1 MECWSKSTANNRKSK
16 NPKNPAKNQI
26 EPIKKLTI
34 FARSQDIHKIKH
46 NSEIKKFIQENSS
59 LFWWIKPEEKM
70 NISINAIVEAVLNY
84 GNGKSVKRLFD
95 LVGIET
101 VAGIFYQQIS
111 GKRSNYHQRTKHF
124 FQIYFK
130 RHAQ

>member
-1 MECWSKSTANNRKSK
+1 M
-16 NPKNPAKNQI
+16 NQ
-26 EPIKKLTI
+26 L
-34 FARSQDIHKIKH
+34 HKMQH
-46 NSEIKKFIQENSS
+46 NSEIKKFIQENNS
-59 LFWWIKPEEKM
+59 LFWWIKPDEKT
-70 NISINAIVEAVLNY
+70 NLSINALVEAVLNY

-101 VAGIFYQQIS
+101 VAGIFYRQIS
-111 GKRSNYHQRTKHF
+111 GKRSNYHQRTIHF

>member
-1 MECWSKSTANNRKSK
+1 M
-16 NPKNPAKNQI
+16 P
-26 EPIKKLTI
+26 
-34 FARSQDIHKIKH
+34 H
-46 NSEIKKFIQENSS
+46 NYEIKKFIRKNSS

-70 NISINAIVEAVLNY
+70 NISINALVEAVLNY
-84 GNGKSVKRLFD
+84 GNEKSVKRLFD
-95 LVGIET
+95 LVGIKI
-101 VAGIFYQQIS
+101 VADIFYRQIS